1 MKEKGFIATSLLY
14 SFFLVFCTLVISLLA
29 TFLHNRLLLAKL
41 TNDIKDELSV
51 IKSRTAADFKVGD
64 YVEMD
69 LYLAHLGKEPEK
81 EKGYRY
87 GISFVVAKQEASKT
101 ILVSQTDVFS
111 TFYYNSPERIANLNA
126 DLALTENIT
135 VSSMNVEATYLRE
148 SDLET
153 FRSGNP
159 LVVRRALLTSDN
171 PSLIYNTS
179 TNKFRLISDCFTN
192 KDCDEE
198 TCTDGCKV
206 EDIPGLNPAKAEVPY
221 NLRLKVTINN
231 TAKVQAGRGQI
242 REPYV
247 FVKDWLWK
255 EKVL

>member
-101 ILVSQTDVFS
+101 VLVSQIDLFDTY
-111 TFYYNSPERIANLNA
+111 YYNTPERIANLNA

-135 VSSMNVEATYLRE
+135 VSSMNVEATYLRR
-148 SDLET
+148 DADIIM
-153 FRSGNP
+153 FRTGNP

-179 TNKFRLISDCFTN
+179 TNKFQLISDCFTN

-198 TCTDGCKV
+198 TCTDGCKE

-247 FVKDWLWK
+247 FVKD
-255 EKVL
+255 

>member
-101 ILVSQTDVFS
+101 ILVSQTDLFE
-111 TFYYNSPERIANLNA
+111 TYYYNTPTRIATLNA
-126 DLALTENIT
+126 DLALTENIS
-135 VSSMNVEATYLRE
+135 VSSMNVEATYLRITDYN
-148 SDLET
+148 S
-153 FRSGNP
+153 FRTGNP
-159 LVVRRALLTSDN
+159 LVVRRALLTSEA

-179 TNKFRLISDCFTN
+179 TNKFQLISECFTN

-198 TCTDGCKV
+198 TCTDPCQIAN
-206 EDIPGLNPAKAEVPY
+206 IPPDPDPDPEVASIPY
-221 NLRLKVTINN
+221 NLRIKVTINN

-247 FVKDWLWK
+247 FVKD
-255 EKVL
+255 